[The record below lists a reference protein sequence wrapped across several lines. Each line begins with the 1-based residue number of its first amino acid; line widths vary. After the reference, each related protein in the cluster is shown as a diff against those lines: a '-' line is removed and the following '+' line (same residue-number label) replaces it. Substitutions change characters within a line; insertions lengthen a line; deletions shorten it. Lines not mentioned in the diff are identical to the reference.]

1 MSKKQTTNTF
11 GKGMM
16 LDLHPLTVPS
26 DVLTDALN
34 ATTIT
39 MNGNEGIL
47 QNDMGNGRV
56 ESAFLPPGYVPV
68 GIKEYGGI
76 IYVASY
82 NPVTNKSQIGSFPS
96 PERNIDQTEDGQL
109 NTPLEL
115 LNDTYT
121 RTYKCS
127 TFNTT
132 YDGLNLQIG
141 LGQLSNKVE
150 IFGDYKTI
158 RSGDK
163 FGFYFD
169 DSGQTNDVNSLSNYF
184 SFNNAEEDKRKQN
197 IFFSESENKPPFSE
211 VGGWD
216 EENNVYQNNIIT
228 LSTQVLDSNNNL
240 RDLTP
245 QLKRYDNE
253 NNPMK
258 FTTESAEDKF
268 NSGYFISSNK
278 NSDWDPVNQERNKS
292 ALNTYNNKL
301 FGKLYLVG
309 KVNVIDHI
317 DVQLVTKSYI
327 DESLAEYNR
336 KLTIGNSES
345 NVLYFY
351 IDYYYN
357 CPVSKLHPPKLYC
370 TYNGN
375 ITENK
380 SGYIRLAESIEY
392 SYNEINVVS
401 SGERYDS
408 YIEFCENLN
417 CNNYH
422 KGDKI
427 YNDYENESIPKFS
440 NITEPI
446 QYDIPDSEDP
456 EQTITVQQ
464 NTTNIKS
471 WNPENPTYDP
481 LTNLYRQ
488 RYFAYVILD
497 NTYSLENVNSTILNY
512 LIIPRMTGL
521 PGEGNNSKLLTHIA
535 VEGSIDLSKI
545 GSGKCDI
552 TTWRYICTD
561 NMVKL
566 NWGLEDYPLDTD
578 VIEDMRM
585 DFYDWNN
592 RTDLITDQD
601 ESIQTHSNLNWYLMF
616 NQISYNS
623 VNTSI
628 TFGDDTLKKRHI
640 YLVKLSRKKNGNY
653 ESIGWRILITTPI
666 YNDLF
671 MTYDDYCPDID
682 NSEPDINNSEIV
694 KAIQER
700 NRIDLKF
707 NISLEQNT
715 KSHTTYTT
723 ELKQSDNIKEGLIN
737 NDTPALFYYLKEA
750 PENKEGY
757 IIASLSI
764 GNKHYYTY
772 YKQVNN
778 TIEVL
783 DIITPDVDNYVE
795 YTDFDDIKTEQDK
808 HTYSYNIYSLF
819 NTTKTVNV
827 DIDIS
832 DKYPFQI
839 KDKNQVGYT
848 INPNSEIIKNIL
860 VSLIN
865 TNYLDI
871 IENNNEECITSDSRI
886 CRGVGNITIK
896 NQYKIP
902 SQAVFNYNQSK
913 ERKNTKY
920 TYNSLRRFITN
931 SLSNEIIFPIIGGN
945 RQSEGTAY
953 FELLTY
959 NFEKKDIVRQL
970 RDSIGYYTKDKLSSR
985 KKFVN
990 LSLYKDR
997 INEFL
1002 NNAGLEDNTFIIVG
1016 SPITFG
1022 WDGWTSDQDNKAKG
1036 MRDVF
1041 LSILDIIN
1049 TQSQN
1054 INTEGN
1060 YSEGN
1065 PNYYVL
1071 YNTSSQ
1077 NDVSG
1082 SFMIRRHVQDI
1093 YINQSTKKRLKLGGD
1108 PNTDEKWIE
1117 GTNELPGEGS
1127 GGFINTFGNEK
1138 STWGYKDWFV
1148 LLWKNKEGRFVAVD
1162 KFYTFDE
1169 EWKEIKNHNYNFLN
1183 TDSNDPGVNNLTQ
1196 NTYYS
1201 GTLASVPQLKA
1212 NDNANYGTVIGD
1224 QSDMKDWVVNKI
1236 FGRYADNILFRTNVG
1251 DTVEAYFIDVNDIKY
1266 NTDYTVDIQ
1275 DSINISNIYF
1285 DEGLLEY
1292 IDSSKEVNQ
1301 YGEIQHIDNDNIIA
1315 IGKKRRLINNT
1326 YVYEFFND
1334 NDDLNAKFNK
1344 YLKFELSS
1352 KPQNKTFSTDTY
1364 TILGMDEFIN
1374 SINKSEIE
1382 GCIKVYG
1389 KVYSKDS
1396 SGLELTEPIYVFEN
1410 NKILSSN
1417 NASENK
1423 EFINSLTVQNDK
1435 LLISNYS
1442 QDKSEYYALSFG
1454 ERPPGDQV
1462 GMKLVIKLD
1471 IPHIK
1476 FKTDN
1481 RFELQNRYLFNP

>member
-96 PERNIDQTEDGQL
+96 PERNIDQTEEGQL
-109 NTPLEL
+109 DNPLEL
-115 LNDTYT
+115 LNTQ
-121 RTYKCS
+121 YKRNYKFNE
-127 TFNTT
+127 FNT
-132 YDGLNLQIG
+132 YGNGSLQIG
-141 LGQLSNKVE
+141 LGGLTNKVE
-150 IFGDYKTI
+150 IFGDYKVI

-163 FGFYFD
+163 FGFYF
-169 DSGQTNDVNSLSNYF
+169 GNSQDNKDLLSNYF
-184 SFNNAEEDKRKQN
+184 SFIDKNNRAGNSGNTSIND
-197 IFFSESENKPPFSE
+197 

-216 EENNVYQNNIIT
+216 EENKVYQNNIIT

-240 RDLTP
+240 RDLTH
-245 QLKRYDNE
+245 QLKRYDTQSK
-253 NNPMK
+253 PIK
-258 FTTESAEDKF
+258 FTDESEDDRF
-268 NSGYFISSNK
+268 NAGYFIGKPN
-278 NSDWDPVNQERNKS
+278 NDWDPVNQERNKK

-301 FGKLYLVG
+301 FGRLYLVG
-309 KVNVIDHI
+309 QVNVVDHI
-317 DVQLVTKSYI
+317 DVQLVTKSYA
-327 DESLAEYNR
+327 DQSLVAFNEELKGYT
-336 KLTIGNSES
+336 KS
-345 NVLYFY
+345 NILYFY

-357 CPVSKLHPPKLYC
+357 FPLQYLEKPVLYIYYDNTFKSATGIFERFSDETLS
-370 TYNGN
+370 TYKINSYQGN
-375 ITENK
+375 ITIEQCNK
-380 SGYIRLAESIEY
+380 DINNERPGIDDSCRQIQEQSKD
-392 SYNEINVVS
+392 YNRVINYQNNGGVKIATVS
-401 SGERYDS
+401 SDNYDNIDVVVIPNN
-408 YIEFCENLN
+408 IE
-417 CNNYH
+417 
-422 KGDKI
+422 
-427 YNDYENESIPKFS
+427 S
-440 NITEPI
+440 
-446 QYDIPDSEDP
+446 
-456 EQTITVQQ
+456 
-464 NTTNIKS
+464 
-471 WNPENPTYDP
+471 PTYDP
-481 LTNLYRQ
+481 ITNLYRK
-488 RYFAYVILD
+488 RYVAYIVL
-497 NTYSLENVNSTILNY
+497 NEEEYSIYNNGSLKNNTILNY
-512 LIIPRMTGL
+512 IIIPQMQNI
-521 PGEGNNSKLLTHIA
+521 PGETSPSKLTHIA
-535 VEGSIDLSKI
+535 YEGSIDLSKI
-545 GSGKCDI
+545 GSGECNI

-585 DFYDWNN
+585 DFYDWND
-592 RTDLITDQD
+592 RTTLITDQD
-601 ESIQTHSNLNWYLMF
+601 ESILQHPSMNWYLMF

-666 YNDLF
+666 YNELF
-671 MTYDDYCPDID
+671 MTYNDYCPDID
-682 NSEPDINNSEIV
+682 NSEQDINNSEIL
-694 KAIQER
+694 KAIQDK
-700 NRIDLKF
+700 NKIDLKF

-715 KSHTTYTT
+715 KNQTTYTA
-723 ELKQSDNIKEGLIN
+723 ELKQSDNIREGLID
-737 NDTPALFYYLKEA
+737 DTDTLALFYYLKEA

-757 IIASLSI
+757 ITASLSE

-772 YKQVNN
+772 YRQVND

-783 DIITPDVDNYVE
+783 DIITPDVDDYIE
-795 YTDFDDIKTEQDK
+795 YTNFDDIKTEQDK

-819 NTTKTVNV
+819 NTTKTVNI
-827 DIDIS
+827 DIDIL

-839 KDKNQVGYT
+839 KDKSKVGYKV
-848 INPNSEIIKNIL
+848 NPNSEVIKNIL
-860 VSLIN
+860 TSLIN

-871 IENNNEECITSDSRI
+871 IESSNEECITSGSRT
-886 CRGVGNITIK
+886 CRGTGNITIK

-902 SQAVFNYNQSK
+902 SQAVYNYNQSK

-920 TYNSLRRFITN
+920 TYNSLRRFITSN
-931 SLSNEIIFPIIGGN
+931 LSNEIIFPIIGGN

-970 RDSIGYYTKDKLSSR
+970 RDSIGYYTRDKYPSR
-985 KKFVN
+985 KKFIN
-990 LSLYKDR
+990 LSSYKNK

-1002 NNAGLEDNTFIIVG
+1002 NNSGLEDNTFIIVG

-1022 WDGWTSDQDNKAKG
+1022 WDGWTSDQTNKAKG

-1041 LSILDIIN
+1041 LSIIDIIN

-1060 YSEGN
+1060 YSEEN
-1065 PNYYVL
+1065 PNRYVL

-1082 SFMIRRHVQDI
+1082 SFMIRRYVQDI
-1093 YINQSTKKRLKLGGD
+1093 YIDQDTKRRLKLGGD

-1127 GGFINTFGNEK
+1127 GGFIDTYGNEK

-1148 LLWKNKEGRFVAVD
+1148 LLWKNKEGKFVAVD

-1183 TDSNDPGVNNLTQ
+1183 TDINDPGVDNLTQ

-1201 GTLASVPQLKA
+1201 GTLASVPQLKV

-1224 QSDMKDWVVNKI
+1224 QSDMKNWVVSKI
-1236 FGRYADNILFRTNVG
+1236 FGKYADNILFRTNVG
-1251 DTVEAYFIDVNDIKY
+1251 DTIDAYFIDINNIKY

-1275 DSINISNIYF
+1275 DSISISNIYF

-1301 YGEIQHIDNDNIIA
+1301 YRETQPIDNDNIIA
-1315 IGKKRRLINNT
+1315 IGKKRKLIDNT
-1326 YVYEFFND
+1326 YVYEFFNN
-1334 NDDLNAKFNK
+1334 NDDLNDKFNK

-1352 KPQNKTFSTDTY
+1352 EPQNKTFSTDTY
-1364 TILGMDEFIN
+1364 TILGMDEFID

-1396 SGLELTEPIYVFEN
+1396 SGLELTEPIYVFED

-1423 EFINSLTVQNDK
+1423 EFINSLIVQNDK
-1435 LLISNYS
+1435 LLVSNYS

-1454 ERPPGDQV
+1454 ERPPGNSV

-1481 RFELQNRYLFNP
+1481 KFELQNRYLFNP